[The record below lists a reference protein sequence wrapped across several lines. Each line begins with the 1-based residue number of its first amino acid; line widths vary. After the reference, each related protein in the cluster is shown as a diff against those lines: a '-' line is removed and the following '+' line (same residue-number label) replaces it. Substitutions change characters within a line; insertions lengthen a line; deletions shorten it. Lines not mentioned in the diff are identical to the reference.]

1 MRESQFRARSVWM
14 ALPMFMLLLWLNP
27 AGAQSDL
34 VRMGGG
40 AENSMVVPL
49 YKSRIVS
56 LNAPA
61 SRISVGNPDIAD
73 IVIVQSSQLYVLGKD
88 LGTTNILLW
97 DRDDNLIGTLNIEV
111 THDLQSLKEKLYRLL
126 PQDRIEVYSAQRNIV
141 LSGQVSN
148 IGNMNAAIRIAQGY
162 FVQLAAATESETAPG
177 DAGSQSRGGQ
187 AHGDQKP

>member
-1 MRESQFRARSVWM
+1 MRELQVRARSAWTM
-14 ALPMFMLLLWLNP
+14 LPMFMLLLWLNP

-56 LNAPA
+56 LNEPA
-61 SRISVGNPDIAD
+61 TRISVGNPDIAD
-73 IVIVQSSQLYVLGKD
+73 IVIVQSNQLYVLGKD

-97 DRDDNLIGTLNIEV
+97 DRGDVLIGTLNVEV

-126 PQDRIEVYSAQRNIV
+126 PNDRIEVYSAQRNIV
-141 LSGQVSN
+141 LAGQVSH
-148 IGNMNAAIRIAQGY
+148 
-162 FVQLAAATESETAPG
+162 
-177 DAGSQSRGGQ
+177 QSVL
-187 AHGDQKP
+187 P